1 VGGLSKDADNTDV
14 YVIKA
19 NGKIVSQRNFSSKYL
34 GWDKGKFYFRRDFL
48 ALNLEQG
55 DTVVIPEEIKVPI
68 LWMPLIRDVT
78 SILSRQLLLLLW
90 LIVCKMKKIAI
101 FIFFLSVGTAFA
113 HPNMNLNVEE
123 TNIYDA
129 SSADTGELYTIKP
142 LPVRRL
148 YLSDEKLNLYENKLP
163 VNEESGWYF
172 KPINSIDLKFF
183 GTNEETMRLEGT
195 SGLELKKGGNF
206 FPLQMA
212 IYPLEIACLVI
223 TRPKTIFNKDDQKNI
238 IISRLFKVEYRE
250 ISIEGGKDN
259 VNWGPGEY
267 GLLLSNNVPPYYLVK
282 VQNEIPLKFF
292 GEWDIAFLH
301 GWLKEDRKDVSD
313 PRIMGMRIVYRPF
326 SI

>member
-1 VGGLSKDADNTDV
+1 
-14 YVIKA
+14 
-19 NGKIVSQRNFSSKYL
+19 
-34 GWDKGKFYFRRDFL
+34 
-48 ALNLEQG
+48 
-55 DTVVIPEEIKVPI
+55 
-68 LWMPLIRDVT
+68 
-78 SILSRQLLLLLW
+78 
-90 LIVCKMKKIAI
+90 MKKIAI

-223 TRPKTIFNKDDQKNI
+223 TRPKT
-238 IISRLFKVEYRE
+238 
-250 ISIEGGKDN
+250 
-259 VNWGPGEY
+259 
-267 GLLLSNNVPPYYLVK
+267 YLIRMIKRYHYFEV
-282 VQNEIPLKFF
+282 I
-292 GEWDIAFLH
+292 
-301 GWLKEDRKDVSD
+301 
-313 PRIMGMRIVYRPF
+313 
-326 SI
+326 